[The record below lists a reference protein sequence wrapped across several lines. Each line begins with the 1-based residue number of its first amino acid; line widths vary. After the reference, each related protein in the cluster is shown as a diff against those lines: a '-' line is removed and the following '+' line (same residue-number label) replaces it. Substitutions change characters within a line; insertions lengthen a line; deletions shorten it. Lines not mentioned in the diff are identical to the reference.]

1 MAIVVFV
8 IIIVSM
14 VLHELAHGVV
24 AYLLGDDTAK
34 SEGRLSLNPL
44 KHLDPVMSVIVPFLL
59 YISGGVVFGGAKPV
73 PINTR
78 NLKGGAWG
86 MALVGIAGPATNF
99 ILALLGFL
107 IGIWTGNLVAE
118 NGVVYLANGMVS
130 QIFAEVVMVNL
141 GFMIFNLIPIPPL
154 DGSRVLYAIMP
165 DGVRDF
171 MERIEPI
178 GIVIVMILGMVGA
191 TSGIMAGGVEGMI
204 GLFCKLVGA

>member
-118 NGVVYLANGMVS
+118 NGVVYLANGVVS

-165 DGVRDF
+165 DGVSDF

-178 GIVIVMILGMVGA
+178 GIVIVMILVMVGA

-204 GLFCKLVGA
+204 ALFCKLVGA

>member
-118 NGVVYLANGMVS
+118 NGVVYLANGVVR

-141 GFMIFNLIPIPPL
+141 VFMIFNLIPIPPL

-178 GIVIVMILGMVGA
+178 GIVIVMILVMVGA

-204 GLFCKLVGA
+204 ALFCKLVGA

>member
-99 ILALLGFL
+99 ILSLLGFL

-178 GIVIVMILGMVGA
+178 GIVIVMILVMVGA

-204 GLFCKLVGA
+204 ALFCKLVGA

>member
-99 ILALLGFL
+99 ILSLLGFL

-118 NGVVYLANGMVS
+118 NGVVYLANGVVS

-178 GIVIVMILGMVGA
+178 GIVIVMILVMVGA

-204 GLFCKLVGA
+204 ALFCKLVGA

>member
-118 NGVVYLANGMVS
+118 NGVVYLANGVVS

-178 GIVIVMILGMVGA
+178 GIVIVMILVMVGA

-204 GLFCKLVGA
+204 ALFCKLVGA